1 VHGVTTSWL
10 LLNAKKMNNT
20 SPINH
25 VQDKRTTIQ
34 SMVILAC
41 LFFIFGLVSWV
52 NTILIPYFQLTLQLS
67 NFQSYLVT
75 FAFYIAYLIMAI
87 PSSFLL
93 NKVGYKKGMMF
104 GLWCMALGALLFVPA
119 AYWRIYQIFLLGLFL
134 LGVGLAILQSAANPY
149 VTIVGPIESA
159 AKRMSIVGTGNKLAG
174 VIANLVFA
182 AVVIRESDRV
192 LMREI
197 EAGNYTG
204 AALETALDTLIKGVM
219 TPYLILA
226 IALFLFGIIIRY
238 SALPEL
244 DPSVINKNRGG
255 DGSDRSSI
263 FQYPALM
270 LGIVAMFFHI
280 GTQMI
285 ALGTSIQYAGTMG
298 ESLAGPAKNIP
309 SYTMFL
315 TFIGYFLGIALIPR
329 YLNQRRALLI
339 SASIN
344 LILSALIITTSG
356 TVNFLGMATDI
367 SLWYLVMMGLPNAL
381 LYAGIWPLAINGLGK
396 YTNLGSAFLVMALCG
411 SAIMPIVYNAFVEM
425 NTSLSLF
432 EAMKRAYWILI
443 PCFAYIVW
451 YGAWGYKIN
460 AWKKTK
466 YQQALLP

>member
-1 VHGVTTSWL
+1 
-10 LLNAKKMNNT
+10 MNTPN
-20 SPINH
+20 PIPH
-25 VQDKRTTIQ
+25 VQDKTTTIK
-34 SMVILAC
+34 SMVILAL

-93 NKVGYKKGMMF
+93 NKVGYKRGMMF

-134 LGVGLAILQSAANPY
+134 LGVGLAVLQSAANPY

-159 AKRMSIVGTGNKLAG
+159 AKRMSMVGTGNKLAG
-174 VIANLVFA
+174 VIANLIFA

-192 LMREI
+192 LMKEI
-197 EAGNYTG
+197 EAGVYTG
-204 AALETALDTLIKGVM
+204 ESLEATLDTLIKGVM

-226 IALFLFGIIIRY
+226 IALFLFGIIVRY
-238 SALPEL
+238 SPLPEL
-244 DPSVINKNRGG
+244 DPSVVNK
-255 DGSDRSSI
+255 RSAEDESSQKHI
-263 FQYPALM
+263 LQYPALI
-270 LGIVAMFFHI
+270 LGVLAMFFHI

-298 ESLAGPAKNIP
+298 ESLAGPAQNIP
-309 SYTMFL
+309 SYTMLL
-315 TFIGYFLGIALIPR
+315 TFFGYFLGIALIPK
-329 YLNQRRALLI
+329 YIKQRNALLV
-339 SASIN
+339 SSLIN
-344 LILSALIITTSG
+344 LILSVLIITTAG
-356 TVNFLGMATDI
+356 TVHIFGMTTDI

-396 YTNLGSAFLVMALCG
+396 HTNLGSAFLVMALSG

-425 NTSLSLF
+425 NTSLSSF
-432 EAMKRAYWILI
+432 EAMKYAYAVLI

-451 YGAWGYKIN
+451 YATWGYRIKS
-460 AWKKTK
+460 WKSATI
-466 YQQALLP
+466 

>member
-1 VHGVTTSWL
+1 MSTIPQM
-10 LLNAKKMNNT
+10 KQ
-20 SPINH
+20 
-25 VQDKRTTIQ
+25 VQDKSITIK
-34 SMVILAC
+34 SMIILAI

-75 FAFYIAYLIMAI
+75 FAFYIAYLVMAI

-104 GLWCMALGALLFVPA
+104 GLWCMAIGAFLFVPA
-119 AYWRIYQIFLLGLFL
+119 AYWRIYQVFLLGLFL

-174 VIANLVFA
+174 VIANLIFA
-182 AVVIRESDRV
+182 TVVIRESDKV

-197 EAGNYTG
+197 EAGAYSG
-204 AALETALDTLIKGVM
+204 EGLENALDVLIRGVM

-226 IALFLFGIIIRY
+226 VALFIFGIMIRY
-238 SALPEL
+238 SVLPEI
-244 DPSVINKNRGG
+244 DPKVVNK
-255 DGSDRSSI
+255 RSAEDENSHKSI
-263 FQYPALM
+263 FQYPGLI
-270 LGIVAMFFHI
+270 LGVVAMFFHI

-309 SYTMFL
+309 SYTMSL
-315 TFIGYFLGIALIPR
+315 TFIGYFLGIVLIPK
-329 YLNQRRALLI
+329 YIKQKNALLI
-339 SASIN
+339 CSTIN
-344 LILSALIITTSG
+344 LIFSILIITTSG
-356 TVNFLGMATDI
+356 TVNILGMTTDI
-367 SLWYLVMMGLPNAL
+367 SIWYLVMMGLPNAL

-396 YTNLGSAFLVMALCG
+396 HTNLGSAFLVMALSG
-411 SAIMPIVYNAFVEM
+411 SAIMPIVYNSFVEL
-425 NTSLSLF
+425 NAHLSAF
-432 EAMKRAYWILI
+432 EAMKTAYWILI

-451 YGAWGYKIN
+451 Y
-460 AWKKTK
+460 
-466 YQQALLP
+466 ALLGHKIKSWKPSKNER

>member
-1 VHGVTTSWL
+1 
-10 LLNAKKMNNT
+10 MNT
-20 SPINH
+20 STPIPH
-25 VQDKRTTIQ
+25 VQDKTTTIK
-34 SMVILAC
+34 SMIILAL

-93 NKVGYKKGMMF
+93 NKVGYKRGMMF

-119 AYWRIYQIFLLGLFL
+119 AYWRIYQIFLMGLFL
-134 LGVGLAILQSAANPY
+134 LGVGLAVLQSAANPY

-159 AKRMSIVGTGNKLAG
+159 AKRMSMVGTGNKLAG
-174 VIANLVFA
+174 MIANLIFA

-192 LMREI
+192 LMKEI
-197 EAGNYTG
+197 EAGVYTG
-204 AALETALDTLIKGVM
+204 ESLDVVLDTLIKGVM

-226 IALFLFGIIIRY
+226 IALFLFGIIVRY
-238 SALPEL
+238 SPLPEL
-244 DPSVINKNRGG
+244 DPSVVNK
-255 DGSDRSSI
+255 RSVEDESSQKHI
-263 FQYPALM
+263 LQYPALL
-270 LGIVAMFFHI
+270 LGVLAMFFHI

-298 ESLAGPAKNIP
+298 ESLAGPAQNIP
-309 SYTMFL
+309 SYTMLL
-315 TFIGYFLGIALIPR
+315 TFFGYFLGIALIPK
-329 YLNQRRALLI
+329 YIKQRNALLVC
-339 SASIN
+339 SSIN
-344 LILSALIITTSG
+344 LILSILIITTSG
-356 TVNFLGMATDI
+356 TVQIFGMTTDI

-411 SAIMPIVYNAFVEM
+411 SAIMPIVYNSFVEM
-425 NTSLSLF
+425 NGSLSSF
-432 EAMKRAYWILI
+432 EAMKFAYAVLI

-451 YGAWGYKIN
+451 YAAWGYRIKSWRR
-460 AWKKTK
+460 AV
-466 YQQALLP
+466 P

>member
-1 VHGVTTSWL
+1 
-10 LLNAKKMNNT
+10 MNTT
-20 SPINH
+20 SPIQYM
-25 VQDKRTTIQ
+25 QDKRTTIQ
-34 SMVILAC
+34 SMIILAC

-67 NFQSYLVT
+67 SFQSYLVT

-119 AYWRIYQIFLLGLFL
+119 AYWRIYQVFLLGLFL

-238 SALPEL
+238 SVLPEL

-270 LGIVAMFFHI
+270 LGVIAMFFHI

-298 ESLAGPAKNIP
+298 ESLAGPAQNIP

-315 TFIGYFLGIALIPR
+315 TFIGYFLGIALIPK
-329 YLNQRRALLI
+329 YLNQRHALLI

-344 LILSALIITTSG
+344 LIMSALLISTSG
-356 TVNFLGMATDI
+356 TVNFLGMTTDI

-381 LYAGIWPLAINGLGK
+381 LYAGIWPLAIKGLGK

-451 YGAWGYKIN
+451 YGAWGYRIN
-460 AWKKTK
+460 AWEKTK
-466 YQQALLP
+466 YQQTQPS

>member
-1 VHGVTTSWL
+1 MHGVTTSWL